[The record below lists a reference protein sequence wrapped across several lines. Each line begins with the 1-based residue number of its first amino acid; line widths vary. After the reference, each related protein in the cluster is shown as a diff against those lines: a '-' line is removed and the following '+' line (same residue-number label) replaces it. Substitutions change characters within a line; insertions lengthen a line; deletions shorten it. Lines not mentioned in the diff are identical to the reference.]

1 MLEGRRDRG
10 REGWTESNMDEK
22 KEERRQTE
30 KLETELAGEILR
42 DRNGNWAQVK

>member
-10 REGWTESNMDEK
+10 EK
-22 KEERRQTE
+22 DGQRATWMKKREERRQTE
-30 KLETELAGEILR
+30 KLETELADEILR